1 MTLRIG
7 SISLEKDQPVEALS
21 GCIARM
27 GADVLLVSGFRT
39 GMRGMLLR
47 AGLDR
52 LGLVY
57 QTPCDT
63 EPETETLILG
73 SKIPFLQVEI
83 PDALESHRHHYL
95 HVCIGDFHLMGSD
108 LTGLPSP
115 STLKPHVMA
124 QAERLRRD
132 KLIFFSR
139 CAPKEETLSAPLT
152 RLGFLDAYQL
162 PSKAGEKKRRQGE
175 EPPFKALV
183 TPALAPQ
190 LSSCFQDSPPS
201 DTQQAHT
208 AVLKVG

>member
-7 SISLEKDQPVEALS
+7 SISIKKDQPVETLS
-21 GCIARM
+21 GRIARM
-27 GADVLLVSGFRT
+27 EPDVLLVSGFRT

-57 QTPCDT
+57 QTPCET

-73 SKIPFLQVEI
+73 SRTPFLQVEI
-83 PDALESHRHHYL
+83 PEALESHHYL

-115 STLKPHVMA
+115 STQKPHVMA

-139 CAPKEETLSAPLT
+139 CVSKEANLAGPLT

-162 PSKAGEKKRRQGE
+162 PSKGGGENRRQGE
-175 EPPFKALV
+175 LPPFKALV

-190 LSSCFQDSPPS
+190 LSHCFQDCPPS
-201 DTQQAHT
+201 DTRQTHT
-208 AVLKVG
+208 TVLKVG